1 MQDEEPRG
9 ALSDQEK
16 ACVAAVHRV
25 WNQTGPGLTECEYR
39 DCVLRELRTAGHRA
53 ASEVPCLVTY
63 EGHPVGAGR
72 RLDLVVDDEF
82 VVEFKSQT
90 ALVPDH
96 LAQLVVYLRQRAAR
110 SGLLVNFPRLSG
122 KVGLATLV
130 AARPERLKRL
140 CCNIGPEVVHVRL
153 PTTSAESGNRLVAV
167 SCDASRWHI
176 LRV

>member
-1 MQDEEPRG
+1 MEASPS
-9 ALSDQEK
+9 LSDQEK

-25 WNQTGPGLTECEYR
+25 WNRMGPGLTECEYR
-39 DCVLRELRTAGHRA
+39 DCVRRELRTAGHRA
-53 ASEVPCLVTY
+53 CAEVPCLVTY
-63 EGHPVGAGR
+63 EGQPVGAGR

-96 LAQLVVYLRQRAAR
+96 LAQLVVYLRQRSNR

-122 KVGLATLV
+122 KVGLTTLV
-130 AARPERLKRL
+130 ASRPARLKNL
-140 CCNIGPEVVHVRL
+140 CCGAAPEIVHVRL
-153 PTTSAESGNRLVAV
+153 PTTSQDNSNRLVAV
-167 SCDASRWHI
+167 SCDASQWCI